1 MANIY
6 AQLGQYGEAA
16 NYCDKASETDITV
29 SGSANRLKE
38 SIQKAQASQAA
49 NAAARKAYDDFLKRQ
64 KAEEDFWKGGA
75 K

>member
-1 MANIY
+1 MANIN
-6 AQLGQYGEAA
+6 ALLGQYGEAIA
-16 NYCDKASETDITV
+16 YCGKASEADITV

-49 NAAARKAYDDFLKRQ
+49 NAAARKAYDEYVAKR